1 MNKMLKCMLL
11 ALMACIMMSCS
22 TRINAGYEGIKVNL
36 YGDNKGVDDISMV
49 TGRVWYNPI
58 TTEVYEY
65 PVFVQTVDYNP
76 FTINAKDGS
85 EFTVDPTI
93 SLKIVDGTSPEIFR
107 KYRKDVE
114 EVIKNA
120 PNEDVKK
127 FYARLNESQK
137 LGLFK
142 NTQSPDIQL
151 SMLKHGIVKYEEVV
165 PQKLHLHACIL
176 RIHGLDIE
184 PFGPDDL
191 HFLVFVEILLQIGG
205 LEAAAGLMLCNQ
217 FIFIF
222 LQLSFNDLLHQVDG
236 NIHVVACLLRADD
249 TALHRDRHFNLL
261 PFLLHAQGHDHFR
274 IRGEVFFQFAQF
286 VLNSAAQPRG
296 YIDVLSADHN
306 LHTII
311 IPSGPNSE
319 MPVPG
324 FPVGFPE

>member
-114 EVIKNA
+114 EVINTTLYNYTKNA
-120 PNEDVKK
+120 FRVQLNK
-127 FYARLNESQK
+127 FTTDEIVSKREEVEKAIEA
-137 LGLFK
+137 
-142 NTQSPDIQL
+142 QL
-151 SMLKHGIVKYEEVV
+151 SEELLKENFELEQLTSGLQYPQSIVEAVNAKNRA
-165 PQKLHLHACIL
+165 KL
-176 RIHGLDIE
+176 
-184 PFGPDDL
+184 
-191 HFLVFVEILLQIGG
+191 LV
-205 LEAAAGLMLCNQ
+205 C
-217 FIFIF
+217 
-222 LQLSFNDLLHQVDG
+222 
-236 NIHVVACLLRADD
+236 
-249 TALHRDRHFNLL
+249 
-261 PFLLHAQGHDHFR
+261 
-274 IRGEVFFQFAQF
+274 
-286 VLNSAAQPRG
+286 
-296 YIDVLSADHN
+296 
-306 LHTII
+306 
-311 IPSGPNSE
+311 
-319 MPVPG
+319 
-324 FPVGFPE
+324 